1 MKIIKQ
7 CKFVVLELKLT
18 ISYYDKQCL
27 ESYDNFH
34 SVNWAI
40 ERGRWS
46 DTLCVRMIAF
56 FVLELKPCIL
66 YFDLQ
71 YFK

>member
-7 CKFVVLELKLT
+7 CKFVVLKLKPT
-18 ISYYDKQCL
+18 ISYYD
-27 ESYDNFH
+27 YFH
-34 SVNWAI
+34 SVNWAM
-40 ERGRWS
+40 ERGRWP
-46 DTLCVRMIAF
+46 DTLCMRMIAF